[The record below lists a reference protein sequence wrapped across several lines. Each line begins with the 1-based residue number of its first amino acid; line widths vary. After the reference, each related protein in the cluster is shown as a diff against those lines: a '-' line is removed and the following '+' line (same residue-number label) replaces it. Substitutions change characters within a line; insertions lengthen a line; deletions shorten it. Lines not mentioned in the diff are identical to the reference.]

1 MSIDRPRFAGFL
13 SFVAPCVLFV
23 AGTADSAARNLEAWV
38 SGELADYV
46 LVQLTTVPRF
56 HTATVQLVVFS
67 DGQPAPR
74 SNELSLWLRDQL
86 RRSLAGR
93 SGVSLGWQPDP
104 DVPLPTTAEQ
114 CDAMR
119 PELLLGI
126 EVRSDGRDQATV
138 SLRARDESEQRWVPG
153 FGREWQGE
161 LTAAQR
167 RAFASPA
174 ADRAYLGRRDV
185 PYGPSETDLIA
196 NHLARDLRCQL
207 MRQVTGE
214 YRLAAAGAP
223 DDGDA
228 LAAVPSLVRHQ
239 VLGVSSLRLLASPQE
254 ANAELSGQLHPV
266 AGGLHLYWLILD
278 PLASTPGL
286 QPLSSSVYVELP
298 FAAPADAPTEART
311 VSLSEREPLMP
322 SPTSAVLSDLRLVRL
337 AGDPSCVR
345 AGPTPYLDTRYRGS
359 ERCMALRV
367 TAARDAV
374 VFIVNHQQSLGL
386 VRLGDERCEPRA
398 RAHVLRRG
406 HSLTVPVPDLVPV
419 DDTEWAAVATWSMTP
434 AGEVWYAIAADDSA
448 AARAIATHLAALPAR
463 CSASA
468 RPGLDGAALAH
479 WFRGFSAEL
488 ERRAADVDWRAVQ
501 TRNVL

>member
-1 MSIDRPRFAGFL
+1 MSADRQRLAGFL
-13 SFVAPCVLFV
+13 SFIAPCLLFV
-23 AGTADSAARNLEAWV
+23 AGTADAAARNVEAWV

-46 LVQLTTVPRF
+46 LMQLTTAPRF
-56 HTATVQLVVFS
+56 ATATVQLVVFS
-67 DGQPAPR
+67 HGQPAPR
-74 SNELSLWLRDQL
+74 TDELSLVLRDKL
-86 RRSLAGR
+86 RQSLAGR
-93 SGVSLGWQPDP
+93 SGVSLGWQPGP
-104 DVPLPTTAEQ
+104 DVALPTTAEQ

-119 PELLLGI
+119 PELLVGI

-138 SLRARDESEQRWVPG
+138 SLRARDESERRWVPG

-174 ADRAYLGRRDV
+174 IDRSYLGRRDV

-207 MRQVTGE
+207 MRQVSGE
-214 YRLAAAGAP
+214 YRLAAGSAP
-223 DDGDA
+223 ASGDA

-239 VLGVSSLRLLASPQE
+239 VLGVSSLRLLTSAQE
-254 ANAELSGQLHPV
+254 ANAQLSGQLHPV

-278 PLASTPGL
+278 PLASTGGL
-286 QPLSSSVYVELP
+286 QPLSSSVYVELSV
-298 FAAPADAPTEART
+298 AAPSEVPTLSLADRD
-311 VSLSEREPLMP
+311 PLIP

-337 AGDPSCVR
+337 AGEPCVR
-345 AGPTPYLDTRYRGS
+345 AGSAAYLDTRYRGS
-359 ERCMALRV
+359 GRCMALRV
-367 TAARDAV
+367 TAARDAI

-406 HSLTVPVPDLVPV
+406 QSLTVPVPDLVPV
-419 DDTEWAAVATWSMTP
+419 DDTAWAAVPDWSMTP
-434 AGEVWYAIAADDSA
+434 AGEVWYAIASDDSE

>member
-1 MSIDRPRFAGFL
+1 MSADRPRFAGFL
-13 SFVAPCVLFV
+13 SFIAPCVLFV
-23 AGTADSAARNLEAWV
+23 TGSADAAARNVETWV

-56 HTATVQLVVFS
+56 ATATVQLVVFS

-74 SNELSLWLRDQL
+74 TNELSLVLRDML
-86 RRSLAGR
+86 RQSLAGR

-114 CDAMR
+114 CDSMR
-119 PELLLGI
+119 PELLVGI
-126 EVRSDGRDQATV
+126 EVRNDGPDRASV

-153 FGREWQGE
+153 FGREWRGE

-167 RAFASPA
+167 RAFESPA
-174 ADRAYLGRRDV
+174 VDRAYLGRRDV

-207 MRQVTGE
+207 MRQVSGE

-223 DDGDA
+223 VDGDA

-239 VLGVSSLRLLASPQE
+239 VLGVSSLRLLPSAHE

-278 PLASTPGL
+278 PLASTGEL
-286 QPLSSSVYVELP
+286 QPLSSSVYVELSV
-298 FAAPADAPTEART
+298 AAPTVGLLERDPLIPAPT
-311 VSLSEREPLMP
+311 SD
-322 SPTSAVLSDLRLVRL
+322 VLSDLRLVRL
-337 AGDPSCVR
+337 TGNPSCIR
-345 AGPTPYLDTRYRGS
+345 AGSAAYLDTRSRGS

-406 HSLTVPVPDLVPV
+406 QSLTVPVPDLVPV
-419 DDTEWAAVATWSMTP
+419 DDTEWAAVPNWSMTP
-434 AGEVWYAIAADDSA
+434 AGEVWYAIASDDSE

-488 ERRAADVDWRAVQ
+488 ERRAAQIDWRAVQ